1 MYKRQDADR
10 YTASHADRML
20 WMARDVLLTG
30 ILDRWA
36 YISFFSYGAPGQED
50 ALFERMKKLIAI
62 SAPEFQLVPREKQK

>member
-1 MYKRQDADR
+1 
-10 YTASHADRML
+10 ML